1 MIRYDEAKEF
11 IKIGIINGYN
21 YPLLKKKEIFEYF
34 LNDTKKK
41 FIWNES
47 SNY

>member
-21 YPLLKKKEIFEYF
+21 YPLLKKKNLWIFLKWHEKEIHLKWIE
-34 LNDTKKK
+34 
-41 FIWNES
+41 
-47 SNY
+47 

>member
-21 YPLLKKKEIFEYF
+21 YPLLKKKIFEYF
-34 LNDTKKK
+34 
-41 FIWNES
+41 
-47 SNY
+47 